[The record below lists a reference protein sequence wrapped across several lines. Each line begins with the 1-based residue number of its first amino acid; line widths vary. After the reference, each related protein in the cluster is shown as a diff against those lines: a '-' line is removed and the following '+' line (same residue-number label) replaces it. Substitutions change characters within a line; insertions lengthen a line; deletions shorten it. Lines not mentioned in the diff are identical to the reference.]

1 MEHRPVT
8 VFSRVRATMF
18 TKLSLSCSRVS
29 RASLILWT
37 LSLGLL
43 HWERPVETASCC
55 VAAVYRYIYYLSS
68 LESQSVRA

>member
-8 VFSRVRATMF
+8 VFSRVRDTMF

-37 LSLGLL
+37 LSLGL
-43 HWERPVETASCC
+43 HWERYTGRDGVVLCCGC
-55 VAAVYRYIYYLSS
+55 VALYLLSIVFGVAV
-68 LESQSVRA
+68 